1 MKRLILNL
9 FFFFIGLFIIDAIYG
24 VVMTRLFEKARG
36 GVTGKTKYICDSTH
50 AELVI
55 LGSSRARMHYD
66 PKILADSLGMSC
78 YNCGENGM
86 GIIADYAKLK
96 ILSQRYMPKMVI
108 IDVLP
113 ILDEMT
119 RDDNIIFVNELRP
132 WYDKTGI
139 DSIFWKID
147 KTEKIKMVSQ
157 MYKYHSKFLE
167 YYYDGKSQLPKDG
180 YEPSPATKIIS
191 GKDLYQEEPRDNII
205 DEVKMYFAKKLIEE
219 FKDKTKLVFVAS
231 PRYRF
236 KTSLTVNPL
245 RDLCLKNNV
254 TLIDWY
260 ANREFVDVKELYADG
275 NHMNVRGATL
285 FSKALAHHLKRNCLV
300 KMDRG

>member
-1 MKRLILNL
+1 M
-9 FFFFIGLFIIDAIYG
+9 
-24 VVMTRLFEKARG
+24 
-36 GVTGKTKYICDSTH
+36 
-50 AELVI
+50 
-55 LGSSRARMHYD
+55 
-66 PKILADSLGMSC
+66 
-78 YNCGENGM
+78 
-86 GIIADYAKLK
+86 
-96 ILSQRYMPKMVI
+96 
-108 IDVLP
+108 
-113 ILDEMT
+113 
-119 RDDNIIFVNELRP
+119 
-132 WYDKTGI
+132 
-139 DSIFWKID
+139 
-147 KTEKIKMVSQ
+147 
-157 MYKYHSKFLE
+157 
-167 YYYDGKSQLPKDG
+167 PKDG

-285 FSKALAHHLKRNCLV
+285 FSKALAHHLKRNCLA

>member
-50 AELVI
+50 AELII

-66 PKILADSLGMSC
+66 PKILADSLGMS
-78 YNCGENGM
+78 
-86 GIIADYAKLK
+86 
-96 ILSQRYMPKMVI
+96 RYMPKMVI

-231 PRYRF
+231 P
-236 KTSLTVNPL
+236 
-245 RDLCLKNNV
+245 
-254 TLIDWY
+254 LIDWY
-260 ANREFVDVKELYADG
+260 ANREFVDIKELYADG